1 MFVRRIAIVAAAT
14 AVAIPLS
21 FAAAGSASAAE
32 SPLDAISSLTDVTG
46 GLPLLGNATKGSP
59 VDGLTGGLP
68 LAGGDDP
75 LSAVTGLLG
84 EGGLEKTVAGLPV
97 AGPLVD
103 SLGVTGIVGGLLDT
117 VTGTVGGVLGGG
129 PLGGGQVETSHRPS
143 GHKPSVKFEETALP
157 HTGGD
162 ADMTALLMCAG
173 LAAAGTGVTL
183 VTRRRRSSI

>member
-1 MFVRRIAIVAAAT
+1 MSVRRIAIVAAIT

-21 FAAAGSASAAE
+21 IAAAGSASAAE
-32 SPLDAISSLTDVTG
+32 SPLDAISSITDVTG
-46 GLPLLGNATKGSP
+46 GLPLLGDAEKGSP
-59 VDGLTGGLP
+59 VDGLTGDLP
-68 LAGGDDP
+68 LAGDP

-103 SLGVTGIVGGLLDT
+103 SLGVTDIVGGVLDT
-117 VTGTVGGVLGGG
+117 VTGTVGGVTGGGLLGGG
-129 PLGGGQVETSHRPS
+129 NVPTGHKPS
-143 GHKPSVKFEETALP
+143 GHKPGVKFENTSLP

-183 VTRRRRSSI
+183 VTRRRRASI